1 MFARSCDAN
10 SFDKSLEIR
19 KGRSATESKG
29 SPSSVRAAAASKL
42 ENYGGV
48 VHFID
53 STSRWTSSGI
63 IRPFFPNE
71 KPSRMFNA

>member
-10 SFDKSLEIR
+10 SFDMSSEIR
-19 KGRSATESKG
+19 EGRSAIGSNG

-42 ENYGGV
+42 ENYREV

-53 STSRWTSSGI
+53 STRRWTSSGI